1 MSIKVND
8 SKDPVAEQD
17 SLLVQVD
24 YANQPIPNNRLPK
37 GLYYSF
43 KDKWVDMITLLTPA
57 IKKIVTA
64 NTTVPAWGSIT
75 GTLSNQTD
83 LQSALDNKMSSDL
96 TDSHIFVGDAT
107 NKATDVA
114 MTGDVTID
122 NTGATTLA
130 NTAVTAGTYGNS
142 TNVPQIVV
150 DSKGRIIGASNVAIS
165 GASVTPSALTKTDDT
180 NVTLTLGGTPSTAL
194 LQAVSLTLGWAGT
207 LADSRI
213 ASASTWNNKQNALGY
228 TPEDV
233 ANKATSLT
241 SPDNTKY
248 PTTQAV
254 QTALDLKVNKSD
266 VAIVLFKSITPTIIT
281 GKTVET
287 SIYSIPLPTDVGNY
301 IIRINSQA
309 QLTTLVASAP
319 THRLRVGIYNNP
331 IDGVTGVNAI
341 GNQTLLAQNAMSSA
355 GNSYPIT
362 RNYSFYGGSSGSIFG
377 IATNSL
383 PTDEV
388 NGISYITLASK
399 DFTTQHYLYL
409 SFNPSNVGD
418 IVMHNQILVTA
429 IKI

>member
-150 DSKGRIIGASNVAIS
+150 DSKGRITGASNVAIS
-165 GASVTPSALTKTDDT
+165 GTSVTPSALTKTDDT

-254 QTALDLKVNKSD
+254 ATELATKANIAD
-266 VAIVLFKSITPTIIT
+266 VDTTLFKTVTTTVVT
-281 GKTVET
+281 GKTVEN
-287 SIYSIPLPTDVGNY
+287 SIYSIPLPIDGYNY
-301 IIRINSQA
+301 VIELYSNAHIVTYPGFTQNHRIRCGTYIA
-309 QLTTLVASAP
+309 
-319 THRLRVGIYNNP
+319 P
-331 IDGVTGVNAI
+331 IDGITGANAI
-341 GNQTLLAQNAMSSA
+341 GNQTIIFTNQGTTNGAPV
-355 GNSYPIT
+355 YID
-362 RNYSFYGGSSGSIFG
+362 RKFIFKGGVSGTIFG
-377 IATNSL
+377 VQTGVTEVWNTVT
-383 PTDEV
+383 PT
-388 NGISYITLASK
+388 TLMSAN
-399 DFTTQHYLYL
+399 FTTQHYLYV
-409 SFNPSNVGD
+409 SFSAMNSGVFQ
-418 IVMHNQILVTA
+418 HNFIT
-429 IKI
+429 IKLTKI

>member
-114 MTGDVTID
+114 ITGDVTID

-130 NTAVTAGTYGNS
+130 NTSVTAGTYGNS

-150 DSKGRIIGASNVAIS
+150 DSKGRITGASNVGVSIS
-165 GASVTPSALTKTDDT
+165 G
-180 NVTLTLGGTPSTAL
+180 
-194 LQAVSLTLGWAGT
+194 
-207 LADSRI
+207 
-213 ASASTWNNKQNALGY
+213 ALGY

-233 ANKATSLT
+233 SNKATSLT

-248 PTTQAV
+248 PTTLAT
-254 QTALDLKVNKSD
+254 QTALDLKANLTQ
-266 VAIVLFKSITPTIIT
+266 VATVLFKSITQTIVT
-281 GKTVET
+281 GKTAET
-287 SIYSIPLPTDVGNY
+287 CIYAIPLPRDGFNY
-301 IIRINSQA
+301 MINVYSQA
-309 QLTTLVASAP
+309 QVTTFLGAGI
-319 THRLRVGIYNNP
+319 TQRFRVGSFASP
-331 IDGVTGVNAI
+331 IDGVTGTNSI
-341 GNQTLLAQNAMSSA
+341 GLQTLLATNGAA
-355 GNSYPIT
+355 GATQIQLLRRYK
-362 RNYSFYGGSSGSIFG
+362 YSGGASGSIYGLVTGSNVSDDANILTSF
-377 IATNSL
+377 TS
-383 PTDEV
+383 
-388 NGISYITLASK
+388 LASK
-399 DFTTQHYLYL
+399 DFTVQNYLYVT
-409 SFNPSNVGD
+409 FNPSNVGA
-418 IVMHNQILVTA
+418 IVTHNQILVTA

>member
-1 MSIKVND
+1 MKITVND

-43 KDKWVDMITLLTPA
+43 KNKWVDMITLLTPA
-57 IKKIVTA
+57 IKKIITA

-107 NKATDVA
+107 NKATDVE

-130 NTAVTAGTYGNS
+130 NTSVTAGTYGNS

-150 DSKGRIIGASNVAIS
+150 DSKGRITGASNVGVSIS
-165 GASVTPSALTKTDDT
+165 G
-180 NVTLTLGGTPSTAL
+180 
-194 LQAVSLTLGWAGT
+194 
-207 LADSRI
+207 
-213 ASASTWNNKQNALGY
+213 ALGY

-233 ANKATSLT
+233 SNKATSLT

-248 PTTQAV
+248 PTTLAT
-254 QTALDLKVNKSD
+254 QTALDLKANLTQ
-266 VAIVLFKSITPTIIT
+266 VATVLFKSITQTIVT
-281 GKTVET
+281 GKTAET
-287 SIYSIPLPTDVGNY
+287 CIYAIPLPRDGFNY
-301 IIRINSQA
+301 MINVYSQA
-309 QLTTLVASAP
+309 QVTTFLGLGISQKF
-319 THRLRVGIYNNP
+319 RVGSFASP
-331 IDGVTGVNAI
+331 IDGVTGTNSI
-341 GNQTLLAQNAMSSA
+341 GLQTLLATNGVASPNQI
-355 GNSYPIT
+355 PLK
-362 RNYSFYGGSSGSIFG
+362 RNFTLYGGASGSIYG
-377 IATNSL
+377 ISTAGNIPDDANSL
-383 PTDEV
+383 AV
-388 NGISYITLASK
+388 FSTLATK
-399 DFTTQHYLYL
+399 DFTTQHYLYVT
-409 SFNPSNVGD
+409 FNPSNVGA
-418 IVMHNQILVTA
+418 IVTHNQILVTA

>member
-254 QTALDLKVNKSD
+254 QIGLDLKANKSEVVVLVNKISTTYTVTGTTSETPFTSLMIPANTFSSGD
-266 VAIVLFKSITPTIIT
+266 RVILDAMFLKTGGAGTTVSSFRISTSSSVSPITNATLMAKTPAAIAATTI
-281 GKTVET
+281 
-287 SIYSIPLPTDVGNY
+287 YPLIRNY
-301 IIRINSQA
+301 IKIDS
-309 QLTTLVASAP
+309 P
-319 THRLRVGIYNNP
+319 TSTIMP
-331 IDGVTGVNAI
+331 PA
-341 GNQTLLAQNAMSSA
+341 
-355 GNSYPIT
+355 
-362 RNYSFYGGSSGSIFG
+362 SSGAYNDFSSF
-377 IATNSL
+377 NSL
-383 PTDEV
+383 PITNLNIDWTV
-388 NGISYITLASK
+388 DQYIYPTETLGNSA
-399 DFTTQHYLYL
+399 DA
-409 SFNPSNVGD
+409 
-418 IVMHNQILVTA
+418 VTLKYFA
-429 IKI
+429 IYKG

>member
-57 IKKIVTA
+57 IKKIITA

-142 TNVPQIVV
+142 TNVPQIIV
-150 DSKGRIIGASNVAIS
+150 DAKGRITGASNVAIS

-254 QTALDLKVNKSD
+254 QTGLDLKANKSEVVVLVNKISTTYT
-266 VAIVLFKSITPTIIT
+266 VT
-281 GKTVET
+281 GTTSET
-287 SIYSIPLPTDVGNY
+287 SFTSLMIPANTFSSGDRVILDAMFLKTGGAGTTVSSFRISTSSSVSPITNATLMAKTPAAIGATTIYPLIRNY
-301 IIRINSQA
+301 IKIDS
-309 QLTTLVASAP
+309 P
-319 THRLRVGIYNNP
+319 TSTIMP
-331 IDGVTGVNAI
+331 PA
-341 GNQTLLAQNAMSSA
+341 
-355 GNSYPIT
+355 
-362 RNYSFYGGSSGSIFG
+362 SSGTYNDFSSF
-377 IATNSL
+377 NSL
-383 PTDEV
+383 PITNLNIDWTV
-388 NGISYITLASK
+388 DQYIYPTETLGNSA
-399 DFTTQHYLYL
+399 DA
-409 SFNPSNVGD
+409 
-418 IVMHNQILVTA
+418 VTLKYFA
-429 IKI
+429 IYKG